1 MRVVTHVPYSVISAT
16 LKKKKQAVKVTGY
29 TFHHV
34 KLEEGNQHVGHIGGY
49 ISAQ

>member
-1 MRVVTHVPYSVISAT
+1 MFPIVSLVLP